1 MFQSSL
7 NTARNSPSITT
18 ADIYSTSL
26 SANTAN
32 RRLFDLTLVQSN
44 AVAFA
49 SQQADAA
56 KNKALDT
63 DAPPPLDSI
72 TANTSDDDSV
82 STIGS
87 NASTTPHRSLFSR
100 YWQMTGQEPGLLRR
114 RSYQHTSIQQP
125 STPPPV
131 FEEDEA
137 VDVDVD
143 APASSAVSSVTS
155 VVSRRSIMP
164 LQAKASRSFSVPSLQ
179 SIDHQ
184 TPYNN
189 MASSSSSS
197 QRKYAS
203 SSQLNLSSC
212 LRESRFSPG
221 SSKRRASTSGP
232 IQNNNTSSSVRFDL
246 ETIRV
251 QRFEKPQETY
261 AEKGWDKQFC

>member
-1 MFQSSL
+1 MFQSNL
-7 NTARNSPSITT
+7 NMTRNSPSITT
-18 ADIYSTSL
+18 ADIYSTRL

-63 DAPPPLDSI
+63 DPPPPLDSI

-87 NASTTPHRSLFSR
+87 TASTTPHRSLFSR
-100 YWQMTGQEPGLLRR
+100 YWQTTGQDPGLLRR
-114 RSYQHTSIQQP
+114 ISYQQISQQRP
-125 STPPPV
+125 STSPAV
-131 FEEDEA
+131 SEEEESL
-137 VDVDVD
+137 DVD
-143 APASSAVSSVTS
+143 APPSSAVSSLTC

-164 LQAKASRSFSVPSLQ
+164 LQAKVSRSLSVPSLQ

-184 TPYNN
+184 TPYNV
-189 MASSSSSS
+189 SSSSR
-197 QRKYAS
+197 RKYAS
-203 SSQLNLSSC
+203 SSPQLILSSC
-212 LRESRFSPG
+212 LRESRFSLG
-221 SSKRRASTSGP
+221 SSDRRASSSAS
-232 IQNNNTSSSVRFDL
+232 INKNSSSVRFNL

-251 QRFEKPQETY
+251 QNFEKPQETY
-261 AEKGWDKQFC
+261 AEEGWDKLFC